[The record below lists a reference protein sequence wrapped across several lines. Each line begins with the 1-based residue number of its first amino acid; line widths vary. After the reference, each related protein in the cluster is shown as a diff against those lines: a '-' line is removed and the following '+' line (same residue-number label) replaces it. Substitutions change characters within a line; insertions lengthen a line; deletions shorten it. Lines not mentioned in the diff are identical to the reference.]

1 MGGNCASLFQALG
14 LRASVNMA
22 VALFSLF
29 HGPGQG
35 LHHVVVVPLL
45 ILLPEPASHCLHL
58 LLQVHRP
65 DLRSLG
71 HNWYSGHYGRE
82 HVCLLVPPVCFLLL
96 QGCLICCLAPYLT
109 PVPIL
114 PVHPTSPIPI
124 LLVHASSLAPHLVG
138 LRMLRGWG
146 VGKPWV

>member
-1 MGGNCASLFQALG
+1 MGVNSASLLKAVG
-14 LRASVNMA
+14 LRASVDMA

-35 LHHVVVVPLL
+35 RHYVVVVLL
-45 ILLPEPASHCLHL
+45 LLLLPGRASHGLHL

-82 HVCLLVPPVCFLLL
+82 HVCLLVPPVVR
-96 QGCLICCLAPYLT
+96 Q
-109 PVPIL
+109 
-114 PVHPTSPIPI
+114 
-124 LLVHASSLAPHLVG
+124 
-138 LRMLRGWG
+138 
-146 VGKPWV
+146 